1 MFDNVLCRA
10 FGLVGIFFLVSEMT
24 SGICENIST
33 LFRWKENHSLLSQDW
48 GQVVFQQEVY
58 LKTHWNVRNNK
69 EPKEQN
75 CVIEKNGEELE
86 SHKVRTTTED
96 KSIKRNRP

>member
-1 MFDNVLCRA
+1 M
-10 FGLVGIFFLVSEMT
+10 
-24 SGICENIST
+24 
-33 LFRWKENHSLLSQDW
+33 
-48 GQVVFQQEVY
+48 VFQQEVY
-58 LKTHWNVRNNK
+58 LKTHWNVRKKK

-86 SHKVRTTTED
+86 SHKVRATTED